1 MSKLQV
7 LVTTMHASDTAKY
20 REMNL
25 QTDAVI
31 ANQADFDGYEEVVEN
46 GCRVQLVST
55 RTRGLSRNR
64 NIALAHAN
72 REAEY
77 LMFSDDDLVFNDGYE
92 TLILEEFERHP
103 EAEAIKFNLHDL
115 SNTRKISMKRI
126 MRFEK
131 ATRRSM
137 SASGVCALVICQDI
151 VRRHNLHFHEFFG
164 TGTENFCGEDTIF
177 LMEMLKKKIK
187 LYRSPVDIAGIDQ
200 SESSWFRGFDER
212 YFTTAGKVLR
222 TAFPRLA
229 PLLAVRSA
237 FRFSRRE
244 TCSMGFL
251 KILKYYLIGVKSL

>member
-1 MSKLQV
+1 MTLEV
-7 LVTTMHASDTAKY
+7 LVTTMHASDNSKY

-25 QTDAVI
+25 ATDAVI
-31 ANQADFDGYEEVVEN
+31 ANQTDRDAYEETEEN

-55 RTRGLSRNR
+55 STRGLSRNR
-64 NIALAHAN
+64 NIALAHASP
-72 REAEY
+72 EAEY
-77 LMFSDDDLVFNDGYE
+77 LMFSDDDLLFNEGYE
-92 TLILEEFERHP
+92 KLILEEFERHP

-115 SNTRKISMKRI
+115 SKTRKISMKRI

-137 SASGVCALVICQDI
+137 SASGVCALAIKQDVI
-151 VRRHNLHFHEFFG
+151 RKHHLKFHENFG
-164 TGTENFCGEDTIF
+164 AGTENFCGEDTIF

-212 YFTTAGKVLR
+212 YFITTGKVLH
-222 TAFPRLA
+222 TIFPRLA

-244 TCSMGFL
+244 NCQMGFF
-251 KILKYYLIGVKSL
+251 KILKCYLKGIRSK